1 MDRIAK
7 PYFNAVKTWLETI
20 ATDLEGAVLY
30 DKIEEVLPKA
40 QYGWHLNPGHLCA
53 DEEWLASPV
62 YPASKEKL
70 QSGMILQF
78 DIIPSVPGYSG
89 ASCEGGVVL
98 ADEELRAA
106 IQREYPEMWARMQE
120 RRKYLIEEI
129 GIVLSEEV
137 LPMSNAAVY
146 YRPFF
151 LNKESAL
158 TAK

>member
-1 MDRIAK
+1 MK
-7 PYFNAVKTWLETI
+7 N
-20 ATDLEGAVLY
+20 
-30 DKIEEVLPKA
+30 
-40 QYGWHLNPGHLCA
+40 GWHHL
-53 DEEWLASPV
+53 SIQPQ
-62 YPASKEKL
+62 KKKL

-98 ADEELRAA
+98 ADEELRTA

-137 LPMSNAAVY
+137 LPMSNAPRTIVHS
-146 YRPFF
+146 F
-151 LNKESAL
+151 
-158 TAK
+158 